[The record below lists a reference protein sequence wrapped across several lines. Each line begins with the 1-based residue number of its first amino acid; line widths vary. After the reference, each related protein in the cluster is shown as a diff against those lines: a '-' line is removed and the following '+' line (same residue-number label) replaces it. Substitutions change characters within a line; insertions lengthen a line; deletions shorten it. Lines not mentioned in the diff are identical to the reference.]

1 MDIIAEF
8 SDNQGLSCKLTKD
21 RLHVSSLG
29 NEETFALRGVNG
41 IGIYDDLEKY
51 NSELTVFKSLDAQ
64 KKNAKKVLIYF
75 GYLFYFISACFI
87 IIGGLKALIIYKSIN
102 KLLIAEFVGVLLA
115 FLAYK
120 IQKSPVGSKF
130 NVPEPKLETYL
141 RVILTGGERKFIF
154 NKSEN
159 NSVYIADFI
168 NKLEQ
173 TLTAYN

>member
-8 SDNQGLSCKLTKD
+8 SDNEGLTCKLTKD
-21 RLHVSSLG
+21 RFYVSSLG

-51 NSELTVFKSLDAQ
+51 NSELKLFKSQDEKIKIA
-64 KKNAKKVLIYF
+64 KNLNKSFAITCYIIAAGFVISGLIAYKTPTLLL
-75 GYLFYFISACFI
+75 LFL
-87 IIGGLKALIIYKSIN
+87 IIGGLSAFVAHKQNSPLDKS
-102 KLLIAEFVGVLLA
+102 L
-115 FLAYK
+115 
-120 IQKSPVGSKF
+120 F

-141 RVILTGGERKFIF
+141 RVILSGGERKFLF
-154 NKSEN
+154 NKSADN
-159 NSVYIADFI
+159 AVLIADFI